1 MAPIFYVLTVG
12 ALMWMLLTEGTYLHP
27 RITRWFYRRGAA
39 GYQRKWRRRSY
50 RPELVEREFLAPIRD
65 LVAARGQLC
74 VLDACCGT
82 GRVAQLLTA
91 TPWFRGEIH
100 AFDASPEMLVEF
112 ARWHSQ
118 AARPEVEIVVT
129 ESSIERIKF
138 PPGSAYDVVTLL
150 EVSELLPNAPE
161 AIACIVA
168 PLRSGG
174 LLLLTKP
181 PDWIAWMFPGRS
193 QGSASVRQ
201 FLTNLD
207 FEAVRIRPWRW
218 RYEIVT
224 AWKRQT
230 AVENIIAPPE
240 CPVLFSESSGGEPTA

>member
-1 MAPIFYVLTVG
+1 MGPTLYVLTVG
-12 ALMWMLLTEGTYLHP
+12 ALMWLLLTEGTYLHP
-27 RITRWFYRRGAA
+27 RITRWLYRRGAA
-39 GYQRKWRRRSY
+39 TYHRKWRRRTY
-50 RPELVEREFLAPIRD
+50 RREIVEREFLAPIRE
-65 LVAARGQLC
+65 LSAARGSLR
-74 VLDACCGT
+74 VLDACCGS
-82 GRVAQLLTA
+82 GRVAQILTA
-91 TPWFRGEIH
+91 ASWFHGEIH
-100 AFDASPEMLVEF
+100 AFDASPEMLAEF
-112 ARWHSQ
+112 ARWQSH
-118 AARPEVEIVVT
+118 AARPDVRIVIT
-129 ESSIERIKF
+129 ESSIEAIKF
-138 PPGSAYDVVTLL
+138 PPGDAYDVVTML
-150 EVSELLPNAPE
+150 EASELLPNAPG
-161 AIACIVA
+161 AIACIAA

-174 LLLLTKP
+174 LLLVTKP

-201 FLTNLD
+201 LLTNLD